1 MLWGNRNKARD
12 DWSSEGIIDRLL
24 NTFNFQTFTWYPDFA
39 KLSKEILLNIS
50 INIEKYSVSVAR
62 LLHFINAD
70 GFCEKNKIKINM
82 YKMTLMQPG
91 CES

>member
-24 NTFNFQTFTWYPDFA
+24 NTFNFRTFTWYPYFA
-39 KLSKEILLNIS
+39 KLWKEILLNIS
-50 INIEKYSVSVAR
+50 IHIEKYSVSVAR

-70 GFCEKNKIKINM
+70 GFVKKKKIKM
-82 YKMTLMQPG
+82 YKMTLKQPG